1 MTDELTLKP
10 GAFDLEAFVSGA
22 VVAKDT
28 VEVSSKA
35 GLVAQM
41 MQLMTEHAD
50 KSQTKESRG
59 KRLAEKD
66 GADVSALEKQIREIA
81 DDLEGSWV
89 EVEIT
94 SPTPSQ
100 RREAAEAGKDVEEQT
115 VAALLER
122 VGRLRPKGTEEWAVL
137 EQAGWLSI
145 FDAIG
150 NNQYH
155 KINEKLAVLTYGK
168 GVTPGFSQRAL
179 SYLETQGSS
188 KS

>member
-1 MTDELTLKP
+1 MSDSTLKP

-22 VVAKDT
+22 VAAKDT

-35 GLVAQM
+35 GLVARM
-41 MQLMTEHAD
+41 LALMAEHEQAS
-50 KSQTKESRG
+50 KPKESRG

-66 GADVSALEKQIREIA
+66 ATDAGDIEKRIREVA
-81 DDLEGSWV
+81 EELEGSWV

-100 RREAAEAGKDVEEQT
+100 RREAADAGNDVEERT
-115 VAALLER
+115 VAALLQR
-122 VGRLRPKGTEEWAVL
+122 VGRVRAKGAEDWTTL

-150 NNQYH
+150 NNQY
-155 KINEKLAVLTYGK
+155 KKVGDSLAALTYGK

-179 SYLETQGSS
+179 SYLETRGSS